1 MSQTTICY
9 GPNAILPAD
18 LIRKLYGL
26 DESLSTR
33 KLTLSE
39 IQKLTGAPW
48 KYIKKAVTDPTSIVH
63 GKCPCRY
70 CPYAILSAGLIRKL
84 YGLDESFSTRKLTFV
99 IFI

>member
-1 MSQTTICY
+1 MSQTTIRYCPY
-9 GPNAILPAD
+9 AILSAG

-26 DESLSTR
+26 DDSLSTR

-48 KYIKKAVTDPTSIVH
+48 KYIKQAVTDPTSIVS

-70 CPYAILSAGLIRKL
+70 CPDKELNQLEIEFLCSDATL
-84 YGLDESFSTRKLTFV
+84 
-99 IFI
+99 